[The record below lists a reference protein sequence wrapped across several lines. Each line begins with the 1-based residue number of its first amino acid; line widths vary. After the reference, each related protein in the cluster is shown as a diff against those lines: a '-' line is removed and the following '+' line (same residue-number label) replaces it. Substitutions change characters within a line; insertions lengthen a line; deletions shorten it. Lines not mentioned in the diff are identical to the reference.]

1 MATQLTQFTPSPML
15 REFAYGFA
23 QNAVQPVANFIA
35 PTVEVNTMIGR
46 YKVYDQKHQ
55 FNIPETERAIGG
67 RATEVTFGAT
77 DATYNCSP
85 HAIDVPVDELLEN
98 ESEQLE
104 DVMAESAAMAA
115 QIAAL
120 QHERRVISAALAG
133 CAGTGTGATIS
144 VAATDPI
151 DTIDGH
157 ILNVLKAARYGSSM
171 GVRIVCGASAFKL
184 IKNCA
189 TVRNRFVSDG
199 RAVVPASIPNITP
212 DTLKSLLIGSP
223 DTMISWMVQDTAG
236 AGKTASISFL
246 MDTEVLIFAA
256 LNTPTR
262 RDPSFMKTFRLKGNW
277 MIPGQY
283 MRDDQRVTVAK
294 FDWTEDVRVTNSA
307 AGIKMTV
314 TA

>member
-1 MATQLTQFTPSPML
+1 ML
-15 REFAYGFA
+15 REYAYGFA

-35 PTVEVNTMIGR
+35 PTVEVGTMIGR
-46 YKVYDQKHQ
+46 FKQYDTKHA
-55 FNIPETERAIGG
+55 FHIPNTARPIGG

-77 DATYNCSP
+77 DSTYNCSP

-98 ESEQLE
+98 EAESLE

-120 QHERRVISAALAG
+120 QHEYRVITAAIAG
-133 CAGTGTGATIS
+133 CAGTGSGATIS

-171 GVRIVCGASAFKL
+171 GARIVSGAGAFRL
-184 IKNCA
+184 VKNCP

-199 RAVVPASIPNITP
+199 RAAVPTSIPNITP

-223 DTMISWMVQDTAG
+223 DTMISWMVQDTASE
-236 AGKTASISFL
+236 GKSASISFL
-246 MDTEVLIFAA
+246 MDTEVIIFAA
-256 LNTPTR
+256 LATPTR

-283 MRDDQRVTVAK
+283 VRDDQRVTVAK
-294 FDWTEDVRVTNSA
+294 FDWTEDVKVTNSA